1 MASEQGDGG
10 NVRATLRD
18 ICSGNPDTIGAPG
31 HLKKVKGRMEGARR
45 KKEELGI
52 ENT

>member
-31 HLKKVKGRMEGARR
+31 HLKKGKGPDGRSQTKKGGAW
-45 KKEELGI
+45 
-52 ENT
+52 N